1 MNGRS
6 VSKKIKQHQGIKI
19 TYDVKLNEISSIDV
33 KRENHILNIVIH
45 LFSICHRK

>member
-33 KRENHILNIVIH
+33 HQNFTYPSDEIFL
-45 LFSICHRK
+45 

>member
-19 TYDVKLNEISSIDV
+19 TYDVKLNEISSIDE
-33 KRENHILNIVIH
+33 RENHILNIVIH

>member
-19 TYDVKLNEISSIDV
+19 TYDVKLNEISSIDESYIKHCNTFV
-33 KRENHILNIVIH
+33 FHM
-45 LFSICHRK
+45 S